1 MSGEFELIMKNEGI
15 ESDFAEN
22 WSKWRSAVIDYTM
35 ASNRHSAGLTQAL
48 IDLPPNPIP
57 SDDVNI
63 SYTHGMCG

>member
-1 MSGEFELIMKNEGI
+1 MSGEFELIMKNEG
-15 ESDFAEN
+15 DFAEN

-35 ASNRHSAGLTQAL
+35 ASNRGLTQAL

-57 SDDVNI
+57 SDDVNN